1 MLGILNQMGRLFIV
15 GTLLITCISSPPPL
29 IILTVHFEIFQI
41 YSENTWESA
50 EAVAACKS
58 LLDEFE
64 RSLAKQKESKAAQQ
78 QANTKVVGR
87 ASLPLQKSVIKAE
100 TSQPG
105 PSTAA
110 QAG

>member
-1 MLGILNQMGRLFIV
+1 M
-15 GTLLITCISSPPPL
+15 SS
-29 IILTVHFEIFQI
+29 EIFQI
-41 YSENTWESA
+41 YSENNTWESA
-50 EAVAACKS
+50 EAGNLAACKS

-78 QANTKVVGR
+78 QSNTKVVGR
-87 ASLPLQKSVIKAE
+87 VSLPLQKSVIKAE

-105 PSTAA
+105 PSTAV